1 MELDSYP
8 KLASFYYQTLL
19 TSPAVVSSLVEYCA
33 ALFSTSLIE
42 KKTKVKYIS
51 ITIWSPRHKNNVI
64 NFIKP
69 LIKTQLLF
77 LLMNQ
82 AQSFISSLKSNACS
96 YLLDPVSLSS
106 LLPSVISLTCSLFQ
120 VMSLLLLKFKWHTHP

>member
-1 MELDSYP
+1 MV
-8 KLASFYYQTLL
+8 
-19 TSPAVVSSLVEYCA
+19 SPSQ
-33 ALFSTSLIE
+33 
-42 KKTKVKYIS
+42 
-51 ITIWSPRHKNNVI
+51 NNVI
-64 NFIKP
+64 NFIKI

-96 YLLDPVSLSS
+96 CLLDPVSLSS

-120 VMSLLLLKFKWHTHP
+120 VMSLLLLKFK